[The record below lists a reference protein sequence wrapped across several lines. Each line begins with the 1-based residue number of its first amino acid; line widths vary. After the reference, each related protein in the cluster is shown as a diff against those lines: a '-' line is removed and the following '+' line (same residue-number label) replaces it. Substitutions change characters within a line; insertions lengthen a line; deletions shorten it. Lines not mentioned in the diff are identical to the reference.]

1 MCRGGVIDC
10 SCRITEEI
18 LWTIWVIKQINE
30 NAIIKGIGQKKSF
43 VNSQWFP
50 EMRNINWL
58 WSTIGLTTQEL
69 SNLFQM
75 LQGDLDLVDQDG

>member
-1 MCRGGVIDC
+1 
-10 SCRITEEI
+10 
-18 LWTIWVIKQINE
+18 
-30 NAIIKGIGQKKSF
+30 
-43 VNSQWFP
+43 
-50 EMRNINWL
+50 MRNINWL